1 VELVEVETPLPSNS
15 PHDHMI
21 SLTGRLSPQVCNG
34 YSLAVEPNTTVALVG
49 ASGAGKSTLV
59 NLVERFYDPS
69 AGVVKLDGTP
79 LTALNVRWLRHQ
91 IGCVLRIGR

>member
-1 VELVEVETPLPSNS
+1 
-15 PHDHMI
+15 
-21 SLTGRLSPQVCNG
+21 
-34 YSLAVEPNTTVALVG
+34 
-49 ASGAGKSTLV
+49 LV

-91 IGCVLRIGR
+91 IGCVLRNGR